1 MFLFR
6 QVISYN
12 KYTGPYATHKNK
24 ELVFFDQNRTRCEAQ
39 MAGYQRE
46 HFRGMNGFCSVGLF
60 NFREFGFLMSAQKHD
75 LAGQLP
81 LDMIYEVVSL

>member
-1 MFLFR
+1 
-6 QVISYN
+6 
-12 KYTGPYATHKNK
+12 
-24 ELVFFDQNRTRCEAQ
+24 
-39 MAGYQRE
+39 
-46 HFRGMNGFCSVGLF
+46 MNGFCSVGLF